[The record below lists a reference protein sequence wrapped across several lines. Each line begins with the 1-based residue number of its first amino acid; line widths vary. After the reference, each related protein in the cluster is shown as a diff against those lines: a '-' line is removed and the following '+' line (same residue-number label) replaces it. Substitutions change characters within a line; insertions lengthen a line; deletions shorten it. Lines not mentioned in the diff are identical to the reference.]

1 LEPRRLSGGEAFFL
15 IMPDRLLLVL
25 TCVVLLAAVPVTTP
39 LQAPSSSSSSKVQ
52 ALRPGSGQAREA
64 DSAYATLTTSASA
77 VRLRPG
83 VRVSLYVDVTPKPN
97 IHVYA
102 PGEKENLP
110 ITLTVARDR
119 AYRIGIPKLPPA
131 QKYVFPP
138 LKLTQLVYSQPFRI
152 TQPLTILNP
161 PPTGP
166 MTITG
171 TIRYQACD
179 DKVCYMPKSVEVS
192 WAVGR

>member
-1 LEPRRLSGGEAFFL
+1 
-15 IMPDRLLLVL
+15 MPDRLLLVL
-25 TCVVLLAAVPVTTP
+25 ACVVLLAAVPVTTP
-39 LQAPSSSSSSKVQ
+39 LQAPSSSSSSK
-52 ALRPGSGQAREA
+52 APPSAAA
-64 DSAYATLTTSASA
+64 DTAHATFATSSSA

-138 LKLTQLVYSQPFRI
+138 LKLTQLVYSEPFRI
-152 TQPLTILNP
+152 RQPLTIVNP
-161 PPTGP
+161 PPAGP

>member
-1 LEPRRLSGGEAFFL
+1 MTYP
-15 IMPDRLLLVL
+15 
-25 TCVVLLAAVPVTTP
+25 LLAAFASIVFFMALPVAVSWQTP
-39 LQAPSSSSSSKVQ
+39 ASSSSRR
-52 ALRPGSGQAREA
+52 AAAEI
-64 DSAYATLTTSASA
+64 DSAHATFTTSTSA

-138 LKLTQLVYSQPFRI
+138 LKLTQLVYSEPFRI
-152 TQPLTILNP
+152 RQPLTIVNP
-161 PPTGP
+161 PPAGP